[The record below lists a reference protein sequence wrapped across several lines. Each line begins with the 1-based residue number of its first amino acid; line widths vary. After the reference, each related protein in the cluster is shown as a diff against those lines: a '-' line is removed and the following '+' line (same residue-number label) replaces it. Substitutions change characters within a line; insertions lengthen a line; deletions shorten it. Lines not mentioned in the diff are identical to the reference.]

1 MYENQLNKLRAL
13 QPLLEAVE
21 SSEINALAKF
31 LYDRICNPDS
41 YLVFLGETS
50 SGKSSIINGLMGE
63 HILPESSIPTTAAI
77 TEVELCKDITE
88 NEYLVIDK
96 DASYENISESDFKEL
111 CLNPTSNIARLKLR
125 QKNSDSSKRLNH
137 LRIFD
142 TPGYGSIMQEHEEV
156 LKDFLP
162 NSDIIV
168 YTVSYKKGILE
179 NDYAFLR
186 FLKEL
191 VREDVRIILLINMC
205 PPRTNID
212 DVRIKEILEY
222 VNSLLHIEPDVI
234 LQPFLASEDGINR
247 PLVRSERLWDLV
259 EKIINSPQRVEYM
272 GEVFDSYIW
281 ELYEKCDAIIQN
293 RYLAAKLSEEEYE
306 TYKKAQLEMG
316 SNIRKAIDL
325 YVHPTFDR
333 IRKNLPEKMNSAEK
347 QITSILH
354 REIDNSDS
362 MKRDDTRN
370 YLNAFYIPHTI
381 NTVSKDT
388 ILFYTETE
396 LEDLNKIVDDY
407 IQKEIVN
414 LDTKIKTI
422 SESHVEKQV
431 QNIMGGIIQRAGT
444 RGLGGYF
451 AQFGGAGGANAGM
464 ANAASHFLKKA
475 GDLFN
480 KKFSR
485 ETHNALKHYMAKF
498 GATSMKTVAVALAV
512 FVEIAFAVYDIATFK
527 SKFKKATDESI
538 AKWKYETLPL
548 YLRDLVKLEDEN
560 IDTLRQIASEFEKN
574 IVPKP
579 EEAEVESCFQH
590 VLLSQQIRKD
600 YLMK

>member
-370 YLNAFYIPHTI
+370 YLNTFYIPHTI

>member
-1 MYENQLNKLRAL
+1 MFENQLNRLRAL
-13 QPLLEAVE
+13 QPLLEAVD
-21 SSEINALAKF
+21 STGINALAKF
-31 LYDRICNPDS
+31 LYDRICNLDS

-50 SGKSSIINGLMGE
+50 SGKSSIINGLIGE

-77 TEVELCKDITE
+77 TELELCKDINK
-88 NEYLVIDK
+88 NEYLAIDK

-162 NSDIIV
+162 NSDIVV
-168 YTVSYKKGILE
+168 YTVSYKRGILE

-191 VREDVRIILLINMC
+191 VREDVKIILLINMC
-205 PPRTNID
+205 PPGTNIG
-212 DVRIKEILEY
+212 DVRIKEIMEY

-234 LQPFLASEDGINR
+234 LQPFLASEDRINR
-247 PLVRSERLWDLV
+247 PLVQCDALWESV

-272 GEVFDSYIW
+272 GEVFDGYIW
-281 ELYEKCDAIIQN
+281 ELYEECDAIIQN
-293 RYLAAKLSEEEYE
+293 RYLAAKLSDEEYE
-306 TYKKAQLEMG
+306 TFRKSQLEAG
-316 SNIRKAIDL
+316 SNIRQAIDL
-325 YVHPTFDR
+325 YVRPTFDR
-333 IRKNLPEKMNSAEK
+333 IRKNLPGKMNSTEK

-354 REIDNSDS
+354 EEIEKSDK

-381 NTVSKDT
+381 DTVSKNT
-388 ILFYTETE
+388 LLFYIEAE
-396 LEDLNKIVDDY
+396 LEDLNKKVDDY
-407 IQKEIVN
+407 IQKEIVKLN
-414 LDTKIKTI
+414 TKIKTI
-422 SESHVEKQV
+422 TESHVEKQT
-431 QNIMGGIIQRAGT
+431 QNIMGGIIQRTGA
-444 RGLGGYF
+444 RGLGRYF
-451 AQFGGAGGANAGM
+451 AKFGGAGGANAGI
-464 ANAASHFLKKA
+464 ANAASHYLKVIGKR
-475 GDLFN
+475 FN
-480 KKFSR
+480 KTFSK

-498 GATSMKTVAVALAV
+498 GATSMKAVAVALVV
-512 FVEIAFAVYDIATFK
+512 FVEIAFAAYDIARFK
-527 SKFKKATDESI
+527 SKFKKATDKSI
-538 AKWKYETLPL
+538 AKWKDETLPL
-548 YLRDLVKLEDEN
+548 YLKDLDKLEDEN
-560 IDTLRQIASEFEKN
+560 IDTLRQIASEFENN
-574 IVPKP
+574 IVSKP
-579 EEAEVESCFQH
+579 EDVDLERCFQH

>member
-13 QPLLEAVE
+13 QPLLEVVD

-50 SGKSSIINGLMGE
+50 SGKSSIVNGLIGE
-63 HILPESSIPTTAAI
+63 HLLPESSIPTTAVI

-88 NEYLVIDK
+88 NQYLVIDK
-96 DASYENISESDFKEL
+96 DASYEHITVSNFKEL
-111 CLNPTSNIARLKLR
+111 CLNPTNKIARLKLR
-125 QKNSDSSKRLNH
+125 QKITDCSKRLNH

-162 NSDIIV
+162 NSDMIV

-191 VREDVRIILLINMC
+191 VREDVKIILLINMC

-247 PLVRSERLWDLV
+247 PLVQCEKLWNLV
-259 EKIINSPQRVEYM
+259 EKIINSPQRAEYM

-281 ELYEKCDAIIQN
+281 ELYEECDALIQN
-293 RYLAAKLSEEEYE
+293 RYLAAKLSDEEYE
-306 TYKKAQLEMG
+306 AYKKAQLEMG

-347 QITSILH
+347 QITSKLH

-407 IQKEIVN
+407 IQKEFVN

-512 FVEIAFAVYDIATFK
+512 FVEIAFAVYDVATFK

-538 AKWKYETLPL
+538 AKWKDETLPL
-548 YLRDLVKLEDEN
+548 YLKDLVKLEDEN

-590 VLLSQQIRKD
+590 VLLSQQIRKN